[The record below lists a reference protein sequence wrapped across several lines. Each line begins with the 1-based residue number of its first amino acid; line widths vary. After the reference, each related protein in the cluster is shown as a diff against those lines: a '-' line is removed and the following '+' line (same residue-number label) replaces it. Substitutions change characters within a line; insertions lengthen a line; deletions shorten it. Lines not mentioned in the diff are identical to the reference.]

1 MNFTKQ
7 KNELIQS
14 INTHSTV
21 PTPLITKPNS
31 YLYNPDDDEDDEI
44 ERVKRDATPFVC
56 KGEIIVLEYRNISL
70 L

>member
-1 MNFTKQ
+1 
-7 KNELIQS
+7 
-14 INTHSTV
+14 
-21 PTPLITKPNS
+21 
-31 YLYNPDDDEDDEI
+31 LYNPDDDEDDEI